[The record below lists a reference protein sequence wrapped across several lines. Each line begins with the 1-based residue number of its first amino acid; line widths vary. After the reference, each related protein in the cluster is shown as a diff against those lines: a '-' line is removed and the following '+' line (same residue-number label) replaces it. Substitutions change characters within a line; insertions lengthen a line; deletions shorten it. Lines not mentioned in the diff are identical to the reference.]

1 MEAAYDTPGAVIDR
15 ILGHI
20 MVLGPQGVTGV
31 HYTPRKLKEKV
42 RKAMEKWD
50 ETLRGF
56 IGKKAAKDA

>member
-1 MEAAYDTPGAVIDR
+1 
-15 ILGHI
+15 

-31 HYTPRKLKEKV
+31 HYTPHKLKEKV